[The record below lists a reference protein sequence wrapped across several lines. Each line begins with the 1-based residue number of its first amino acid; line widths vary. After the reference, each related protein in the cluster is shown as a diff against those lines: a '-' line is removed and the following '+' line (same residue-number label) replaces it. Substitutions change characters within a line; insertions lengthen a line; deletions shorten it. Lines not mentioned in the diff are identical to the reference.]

1 MGFKS
6 SVSKT
11 SEKQQHKQKPVK
23 WEKQT
28 ETFLDWWIQDLLCGR
43 EGPLWKRNLKLVSQA
58 QKKKNQKKTYKMD
71 FLL

>member
-11 SEKQQHKQKPVK
+11 SEKQQQKQKPVK

-28 ETFLDWWIQDLLCGR
+28 ETFLDWWIQDLLCRR
-43 EGPLWKRNLKLVSQA
+43 EGPLWKRNLKLVSQV
-58 QKKKNQKKTYKMD
+58 QK
-71 FLL
+71 